1 MWRHVNLMYITLNE
15 EICGILPTCQF
26 RLRPLNKLCGFPMN
40 INFARTMVQTIF
52 SPCFSSKAKSS
63 PPTITM
69 SGGISKCYIY
79 IYTFI
84 WGIYNRG
91 MRDVCAEDCGSGSS
105 DRCSLLASLCPFGWR
120 FFGGPWIRSIVGLFF
135 WRVSQLWVQIKI
147 GKELSSYIN
156 QRLIPNSSV
165 AWTLFILKPFHLLKQ
180 PKTTGGEWT
189 FIHSWTLLSCT

>member
-79 IYTFI
+79 IHLYGVYITV
-84 WGIYNRG
+84 
-91 MRDVCAEDCGSGSS
+91 VCATFALRIVDPDQVIVAPCWHLSAPLDEDFLGG
-105 DRCSLLASLCPFGWR
+105 REFVQSLVY
-120 FFGGPWIRSIVGLFF
+120 FFG
-135 WRVSQLWVQIKI
+135 VS
-147 GKELSSYIN
+147 
-156 QRLIPNSSV
+156 PNSGFKS
-165 AWTLFILKPFHLLKQ
+165 KSGK
-180 PKTTGGEWT
+180 
-189 FIHSWTLLSCT
+189 S